1 MLQFAT
7 LPASLSAV
15 LAVLRPCFTA
25 PSFAT
30 FAVLLAGMIAR
41 PARRSVCGMLIG
53 AGMSRLWH
61 HSRAHWFFSR
71 ARWSTDQI
79 GLVLLKLVADT
90 MLGPGT
96 PVLIAVDDT
105 LFRRSGRKVTGAFW
119 HHDGSRTGPHK
130 SQVSWGN
137 CFVVAGIVIDLPFCD
152 RPVCLPILA
161 RLWTPRQATKTV
173 LAAQML
179 ALIAAALPG
188 RRVHMVADAA
198 YAGTGGAPADKRRR
212 GRDLPEAVTLTSRLR
227 VNAVFN
233 ATVRPEPNPRGGRP
247 KTIGARLGTAAD
259 LATTATWQQTTIRR
273 YGTTTNAMIADITC
287 LWYGTFRSRP
297 IRVILVRNPDSKTTT
312 GYDLALITTDP
323 HTPATAIAARY
334 AARWSIEV
342 AFEDAK
348 QTTGVGE
355 ARNRT
360 PQAVARTVP
369 FGLLTQ
375 TIVIIWYARHG
386 HHPDITAARRAEA
399 PWYQTKTQPA
409 YLDMIV
415 KLRRT
420 LIAARFLPG
429 KARKPTPEETLAVQ
443 LAWAEAAA

>member
-1 MLQFAT
+1 MLQFGT
-7 LPASLSAV
+7 LPASLAAL

-30 FAVLLAGMIAR
+30 FSVLVAGMIAR

-61 HSRAHWFFSR
+61 HSRAHWFFAR
-71 ARWSTDQI
+71 ARWSADQI
-79 GLVLLKLVADT
+79 GLLLLKLIADT
-90 MLGPGT
+90 MLGPDT

-105 LFRRSGRKVTGAFW
+105 LFRRSGRKVAAAFW
-119 HHDGSRTGPHK
+119 HHDGARTGPRR

-137 CFVVAGIVIDLPFCD
+137 CFVVAGIVIDLPFVD

-161 RLWTPRQATKTV
+161 RLWTPKQTTKTV

-179 ALIAAALPG
+179 TLISQALPG
-188 RRVHMVADAA
+188 RSVHMVADAA
-198 YAGTGGAPADKRRR
+198 YAGTGGAPADHRRR
-212 GRDLPEAVTLTSRLR
+212 GRDLPPAVTLTSRLR
-227 VNAVFN
+227 VNAVLH
-233 ATVRPEPNPRGGRP
+233 ATAQPRPNPRGGRP
-247 KTIGARLGTAAD
+247 KTIGPRLGTAID
-259 LATTATWQQTTIRR
+259 LATTATWQQANIRR
-273 YGTTTNAMIADITC
+273 YGTTSRVMIAEVTC

-297 IRVILVRNPDSKTTT
+297 VRVILVRDPDTTT

-323 HTPATAIAARY
+323 HTPAAAVAARY

-360 PQAVARTVP
+360 PQAVNRTVP

-375 TIVIIWYARHG
+375 TIVVIWYTRHG
-386 HHPDITAARRAEA
+386 HHPDIAAARRAEA
-399 PWYQTKTQPA
+399 PWYHTKTQPA

-429 KARKPTPEETLAVQ
+429 KARKPTPEETIAVH